1 MARLQRW
8 LKTLVAGDQF
18 GASGRAHAE
27 HALRQAEEA
36 LGTPGR
42 RGAFMIG
49 SVRLSIGAFLV
60 GVVVV
65 ITPAAIEIE
74 EVIRQAVPAREG
86 RPDASFGNLVGTVL
100 YFVLFNLGLIATAAP
115 VHVSALTRTLDWPF
129 LVASVWLATLFFWR
143 GGISR
148 TQGVLLL
155 AVYPVYIAAHLVL
168 R

>member
-36 LGTPGR
+36 
-42 RGAFMIG
+42 
-49 SVRLSIGAFLV
+49 
-60 GVVVV
+60 
-65 ITPAAIEIE
+65 
-74 EVIRQAVPAREG
+74 
-86 RPDASFGNLVGTVL
+86 
-100 YFVLFNLGLIATAAP
+100 
-115 VHVSALTRTLDWPF
+115 
-129 LVASVWLATLFFWR
+129 TLFFWR
-143 GGISR
+143 GGVSR

-155 AVYPVYIAAHLVL
+155 AVYAVYIAAHLVL